1 MLAEVQL
8 TQQDSGTELRYKTP
22 GPDGRIGPLKKVNLI
37 VGPNNSGK
45 SRLLRSIARCRV
57 SRAFSVDLKLTK
69 LWYGVIDG
77 SSSNGMEA
85 IDDDTLSKLIEN
97 LSRTPLPNAYN
108 RQSKQPD
115 LAMSFRE
122 IQRIIRQYPCRISHF
137 NFLAEEMQVAY
148 GKLKNNAGTV
158 MPRVCYVPTLRGF
171 RSPITE
177 SNNNGYCSFDDR
189 VKAEYLAELGGENNL
204 EIFSGGNINDKF
216 IDLRLGDLQ
225 QREFATEFE
234 KIMGDHFFDGSPVS
248 LLPKRQGSRI
258 MHIKIGTE
266 KEQPLQNLGDG
277 LQHLI
282 TISFAAF
289 KLLKDFENSSGGLP
303 VLLVEEPELFLHPGF
318 QRRLLR
324 CFTKSG
330 TFDGVQ
336 LFATTQSNHL
346 LEVAMDSDDVA
357 VFQVA
362 KNIESGSQ
370 IREALP
376 RFEVTLMSAQDRTI
390 LDALGVNHASVLLA
404 NCIILVE
411 GVTDRLYLQ
420 KLMEEYWKTMGNS
433 RQFVLDLHYVFVE
446 YGGSNI
452 THFDFA
458 GGNMNSARIFGRF
471 FCVADRD
478 SDQDSNSKKSQRHRL
493 IKERIGNKFLLLD
506 CREIENMLSAKTL
519 SKVID
524 CFGKNGAK
532 CKSEPD
538 WFDEATYKSAPLGK
552 YLKGI
557 LQDKGIDEQVKQVC
571 ADSGTLANK
580 LEFCYAAIKEI
591 DSLDGFAS
599 YSRDLAKRIDEFIK
613 DHNKI

>member
-57 SRAFSVDLKLTK
+57 SRAFSVDLKLTR
-69 LWYGVIDG
+69 LWYDVIDG
-77 SSSNGMEA
+77 SSSNGMEE
-85 IDDDTLSKLIEN
+85 IEDDTLKKLIEN
-97 LSRTPLPNAYN
+97 LFCIPLPNYHN
-108 RQSKQPD
+108 RQFGQPD
-115 LAMSFRE
+115 LAMSVRE
-122 IQRIIRQYPCRISHF
+122 IQKILRQYPCRLSHF

-148 GKLKNNAGTV
+148 GKLKIHVGTV

-189 VKAEYLAELGGENNL
+189 VRSEYIAELGGENNL

-225 QREFATEFE
+225 QREFAIEFE
-234 KIMGDHFFDGSPVS
+234 KFLGDHFFDGRSVS
-248 LLPKRQGSRI
+248 LLPKREGSRI
-258 MHIKIGTE
+258 IHIKIGAE

-282 TISFAAF
+282 TISYAAF
-289 KLLKDFENSSGGLP
+289 KLLKEFQNSSEYLP

-330 TFDGVQ
+330 SFDGVQ

-357 VFQVA
+357 VFQIA
-362 KNIESGSQ
+362 KSIELDRK

-390 LDALGVNHASVLLA
+390 LDVLGVNHASVLLA

-433 RQFVLDLHYVFVE
+433 RQFVLDLHYAFVE
-446 YGGSNI
+446 YSGANI

-458 GGNMNSARIFGRF
+458 GGNLNSARIFGRF

-478 SDQDSNSKKSQRHRL
+478 SDQDPNSKKSQRHQL
-493 IKERIGNKFLLLD
+493 IKERIGNRFQLLD
-506 CREIENMLSAKTL
+506 CREIENMLSPKTL

-524 CFGKNGAK
+524 CFRKKVADF
-532 CKSEPD
+532 KSETN
-538 WFDEATYKSAPLGK
+538 WFDEAIYKSVPLGT
-552 YLKGI
+552 YLEGV
-557 LQDKGIDEQVKQVC
+557 LQDKRIDKQVKKVC
-571 ADSGTLANK
+571 AESGTLDNK

-599 YSRDLAKRIDEFIK
+599 YSRDLARRIDEFIK
-613 DHNKI
+613 DHNRI